1 MTKLAAT
8 ALRADFSG
16 TLNRVAF
23 QGERVALERH
33 GKTIAALVSADDLQL
48 LEALEDRAD
57 LAAVRRAL
65 KEGGRP
71 EPWEKVKAELGL

>member
-8 ALRADFSG
+8 ALRADFAN

-33 GKTIAALVSADDLQL
+33 GKTIAGLVSAEDLAF
-48 LEALEDRAD
+48 LEAVEDRAD
-57 LAAVRRAL
+57 LRAVRRAL

-71 EPWEKVKAELGL
+71 IPLAKVKAELGL